1 MKKLILLFL
10 GLILISCGG
19 GGDEDVTP
27 VQVTPEPVVVQKFTL
42 TVSAAEGGSVNTSG
56 GSFTSGASVNLTA
69 TAQNGYVFSGWSGDF
84 TSNENSI
91 SITVNSDISIS
102 ATFELFLLSCNTP
115 FYPEKPSPDYSE
127 NNYEYYSYGWQTNQ
141 GISKICLN
149 SYAGV
154 SEESIFLINEVL
166 TSASNRL
173 GQLLPINIT
182 AYYNGISDLDLV
194 MNNWD
199 ALKMTNGGFDPG
211 DYTAA
216 AGVDI
221 ENIHNGGQGEL
232 AQGIYENLVSGR
244 KTIYHEFFHIYQNSH
259 KLYFEETN
267 NFGWNYSRITEGR
280 DDLDF
285 VGLVGPVWIEEGGA
299 EFAGISL
306 SAQNNWIDS
315 NQAFIDY
322 LDEARNVII
331 DAASRND
338 IVSLKDYE
346 NGKNIG
352 RLESTNNPTGVSR
365 QFAYQYSAGSLA
377 HLYLLRTQRSSLVD
391 MVENYYIDLAE
402 LERENIG
409 EGYVYSFE
417 KSFGISLEEFY
428 LEFDEFMLGTRD
440 EQLTILE
447 LN

>member
-69 TAQNGYVFSGWSGDF
+69 TAQNGYVFSGWSGDS

-102 ATFELFLLSCNTP
+102 ATFESFLLSCNIP

-141 GISKICLN
+141 GMSKICLN

-221 ENIHNGGQGEL
+221 ENI
-232 AQGIYENLVSGR
+232 
-244 KTIYHEFFHIYQNSH
+244 
-259 KLYFEETN
+259 
-267 NFGWNYSRITEGR
+267 
-280 DDLDF
+280 
-285 VGLVGPVWIEEGGA
+285 
-299 EFAGISL
+299 ISL
-306 SAQNNWIDS
+306 
-315 NQAFIDY
+315 NQKKYMESLIFIYTTAF
-322 LDEARNVII
+322 
-331 DAASRND
+331 
-338 IVSLKDYE
+338 
-346 NGKNIG
+346 
-352 RLESTNNPTGVSR
+352 
-365 QFAYQYSAGSLA
+365 
-377 HLYLLRTQRSSLVD
+377 
-391 MVENYYIDLAE
+391 
-402 LERENIG
+402 
-409 EGYVYSFE
+409 
-417 KSFGISLEEFY
+417 
-428 LEFDEFMLGTRD
+428 LGFKFF
-440 EQLTILE
+440 
-447 LN
+447 